1 VQQIKKEVQK
11 NVNTIRKCYWWY
23 LVSKGGLMMRWLGS
37 LDGDNE
43 VVFYYLSPSGGI

>member
-1 VQQIKKEVQK
+1 
-11 NVNTIRKCYWWY
+11 
-23 LVSKGGLMMRWLGS
+23 MMRWLGS